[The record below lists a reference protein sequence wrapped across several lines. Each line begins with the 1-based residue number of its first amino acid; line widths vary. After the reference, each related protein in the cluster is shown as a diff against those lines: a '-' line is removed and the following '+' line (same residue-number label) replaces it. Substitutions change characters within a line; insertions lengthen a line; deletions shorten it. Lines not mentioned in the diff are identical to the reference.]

1 MQCQHDCDDRLAG
14 TKSASEPSE
23 FPTKDQNVE
32 AVVPKHVDTGRPK
45 VETTKAEPE
54 KAKDKREPAIA
65 TGDSSAVD
73 IPVSTTAAPP
83 QGK

>member
-45 VETTKAEPE
+45 VEPE

-65 TGDSSAVD
+65 TDDSSAVD
-73 IPVSTTAAPP
+73 IPVLTTAAPP